1 MHKLNWSAWIR
12 RVLVCAFVFLATAR
26 VFCPPYM
33 KMNPP
38 PDVDKTWPIANDN
51 SCWMATA
58 ANMLA
63 GAGYG
68 DGTTV
73 QARANDIYQD
83 LITWRTSAA
92 NPTGVADGGWTN
104 TALEWWLSSANN
116 TWATNP
122 YTVVTTLGSTTT
134 KVPWAD
140 VSGAQTVAN
149 ELRRCQF
156 VGLGFRWPV
165 AGATVGAGGHA
176 ITAWGDNVQT
186 RTALTSNPARVR
198 VSDSDRDGGGDV
210 QEYVYDVF
218 TNPNPGGVEGNEG
231 NGWYVDYSTEHPYLS
246 NIWTLCPTDDPSD
259 DKQTQKVVGSFKIHQ
274 TAEQPATD
282 LHYRVGTDVRILS
295 YETEIDWE
303 NSVAPTITEDANHQ
317 WLTVDWDLAAKPVPA
332 GTWVTITT
340 EFVLPSWNAMSYS
353 DIHFTYP
360 KGTIEGPKFDFE
372 WQVLTPKI
380 EMPDTIKDVTG
391 GYVIGRFD
399 LYDLK
404 VSESVAVGEY
414 SFIHQYSYTQ
424 NPEQHALRMSGKAGY
439 VVKNIRLGHSY
450 ALPNRKEMWKN
461 QEWMTVDPK
470 AYRLSEKP
478 VELKIDWKGR
488 LPYPKGMD
496 IRDVQKY
503 IQERK

>member
-1 MHKLNWSAWIR
+1 MQKLNWSAWIR

-116 TWATNP
+116 TWATNR
-122 YTVVTTLGSTTT
+122 YTIVTTLGSTTT

-165 AGATVGAGGHA
+165 AGPTVGAGGHA

-186 RTALTSNPARVR
+186 RTALASNPARVR

-218 TNPNPGGVEGNEG
+218 TNPNPGGAEGNEG
-231 NGWYVDYSTEHPYLS
+231 NGWYVNYSTEHPYLS
-246 NIWTLCPTDDPSD
+246 NVWTLCPTDDPSD

-282 LHYRVGTDVRILS
+282 LH
-295 YETEIDWE
+295 
-303 NSVAPTITEDANHQ
+303 
-317 WLTVDWDLAAKPVPA
+317 
-332 GTWVTITT
+332 
-340 EFVLPSWNAMSYS
+340 
-353 DIHFTYP
+353 
-360 KGTIEGPKFDFE
+360 
-372 WQVLTPKI
+372 
-380 EMPDTIKDVTG
+380 
-391 GYVIGRFD
+391 
-399 LYDLK
+399 
-404 VSESVAVGEY
+404 
-414 SFIHQYSYTQ
+414 
-424 NPEQHALRMSGKAGY
+424 
-439 VVKNIRLGHSY
+439 
-450 ALPNRKEMWKN
+450 
-461 QEWMTVDPK
+461 
-470 AYRLSEKP
+470 
-478 VELKIDWKGR
+478 
-488 LPYPKGMD
+488 
-496 IRDVQKY
+496 
-503 IQERK
+503 